1 MIKAVLFDL
10 DGTLVDSLQDLCD
23 STNYALEKYGF
34 LGHEKKEYKYLVGN
48 GIVTLIERALPESD
62 RGTAKQQLVYDE
74 FMAHYRKHF
83 LDKTKPYENIV
94 DCLKQLKDAGI
105 KLAVVSNK
113 ADEMANKVVSKLF
126 SGEFSVVAGKKEN
139 YPAKPDPT
147 LTLEIIKQLGVTP
160 EECAFIGDS
169 GVDMATA
176 KNAGCKAVGVLWGFR
191 LREELVEN
199 GAEYLLGNANEIAPL
214 IFGLE

>member
-10 DGTLVDSLQDLCD
+10 DGTLVNSLQDLCD
-23 STNYALEKYGF
+23 STNYALQKHGF
-34 LGHEKKEYKYLVGN
+34 ASHETSAYKYLVGN

-62 RGTAKQQLVYDE
+62 RGTAKQQMVFDE

-83 LDKTKPYENIV
+83 LDKTKPYENISE
-94 DCLKQLKDAGI
+94 CLKQLKDAGI

-113 ADEMANKVVSKLF
+113 ADEMAKKVVSELF
-126 SGEFSVVAGKKEN
+126 SDEFSVVVGKKEN
-139 YPAKPDPT
+139 YPTKPDPS
-147 LTLEIIKQLGVTP
+147 LTLEVIKQLGATP
-160 EECAFIGDS
+160 EECVFVGDS

-191 LREELVEN
+191 LRDELIEN
-199 GAEYLLGNANEIAPL
+199 GADYLLGDANEIAPL
-214 IFGLE
+214 VLGFK